1 MTKHTRTF
9 GSLDGRTALVTGA
22 AVGIG
27 MATAVAL
34 GDAGATVLVHARSTQ
49 AAVEAARALRDESP
63 KGTFTPVHADLESL
77 AGVHELAN
85 QVREGAPNGLHVLI
99 NNAGAA
105 FSERK
110 LSPDGVERTIAINH
124 LAVAALTDDL
134 LDLLTE
140 GAKRSGQPSRVVNL
154 SSFIHKKGKAVTD
167 WTYPEKF
174 KQMSAYSDAK
184 LLNLIYSYALA
195 AQLDKTTVTVNAAD
209 PGQVKT
215 GFGKKAGG
223 FMGLIMKAMGPMLA
237 SPAKGA
243 LSSVAIATDPELGAN
258 TAGYVTAGK
267 LTDSSKSSR
276 DATIAKQVWTQ
287 TRAKLDSVRN

>member
-9 GSLDGRTALVTGA
+9 GSLEGRTALVTGA
-22 AVGIG
+22 AAGIG
-27 MATAVAL
+27 IATAAAL
-34 GDAGATVLVHARSTQ
+34 GDAGATVLVHARSAQ
-49 AAVEAARALRDESP
+49 AATEAARALREESP
-63 KGTFTPVHADLESL
+63 KGTFTPVHADLGSL

-105 FSERK
+105 FNERK
-110 LSPDGVERTIAINH
+110 LSPDGVERTIALNH

-154 SSFIHKKGKAVTD
+154 SSFIHKRGTAVTD

-174 KQMSAYSDAK
+174 KQMSAYADAK
-184 LLNLIYSYALA
+184 LLNLIYTYALA

-223 FMGLIMKAMGPMLA
+223 FMGLIMKAMSPMLA

-243 LSSVAIATDPELGAN
+243 LSSVALATDPELGAN
-258 TAGYVTAGK
+258 TAGYIAAGK
-267 LTDSSKSSR
+267 LTDSSKTSR
-276 DATIAKQVWTQ
+276 DATLTHQVWTQ
-287 TRAKLDSVRN
+287 TRAQLDSTRS

>member
-9 GSLDGRTALVTGA
+9 GSLEGRTALVTGA
-22 AVGIG
+22 AAGIG
-27 MATAVAL
+27 TATAVAL
-34 GDAGATVLVHARSTQ
+34 GDAGATVLVHARSAQT
-49 AAVEAARALRDESP
+49 AVEAVRALSEESP
-63 KGTFTPVHADLESL
+63 SGIFTPVHADLGSL

-140 GAKRSGQPSRVVNL
+140 SAKHSGQPSRVVNL
-154 SSFIHKKGKAVTD
+154 SSFIHKKGEAVTD

-184 LLNLIYSYALA
+184 LLNLIYTYALA
-195 AQLDKTTVTVNAAD
+195 AQLDKATVTVNAAD

-237 SPAKGA
+237 SPEKGA
-243 LSSVAIATDPELGAN
+243 LSSVALATDPELGAN
-258 TAGYVTAGK
+258 TAGYVIAGK

-276 DATIAKQVWTQ
+276 DATLAHQVWTQ
-287 TRAKLDSVRN
+287 TQAKLDSARS